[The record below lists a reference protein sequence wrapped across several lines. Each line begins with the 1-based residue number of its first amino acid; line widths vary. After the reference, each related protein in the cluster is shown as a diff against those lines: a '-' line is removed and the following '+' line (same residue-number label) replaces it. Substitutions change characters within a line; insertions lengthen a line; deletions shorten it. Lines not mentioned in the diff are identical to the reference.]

1 VAEAGPDS
9 VLRVQRRSRVAER
22 SARPKSDAD
31 AAGVSSPAL
40 AAPGDLKLET
50 VDSTEGFEALGADG
64 WDELVQA
71 MARPSPFLLHGWLL
85 AWWRHEGHG
94 AELAVH
100 VAWRGERLV
109 GAVPLCVVR
118 RHGLRVTN
126 FMGGVHSA
134 LADLLVG
141 EQEPEST
148 THALAERAAA
158 IDHDLADLFGL
169 PAASRLAQA
178 LGTRLRMIER
188 IEAPVLDLSIGWDA
202 AYRAKT
208 DSKKRNLHKRRR
220 RQLSEL
226 GTLEV
231 VRARSLAELE
241 PALADA
247 VRLHEARWSG
257 RPDGSGFATDDGRLF
272 NSEALTVLA
281 ARDAARIVTL
291 KLDGRPI
298 AFHYYLVFAR
308 RMYVYRLAFDPEF
321 ARFSPGLLATLD
333 ALEWAGE
340 EGLERVEYLG
350 GDERYKLEL
359 SDRLE
364 PLSQGIGLARTNRG
378 KAYVAARLAAIRV
391 RRRLKRSQRLHKLYF
406 DTLAP
411 ARRLVARR
419 PRRR

>member
-1 VAEAGPDS
+1 M
-9 VLRVQRRSRVAER
+9 RRL
-22 SARPKSDAD
+22 
-31 AAGVSSPAL
+31 SSPAL
-40 AAPGDLKLET
+40 EDPGDLELET
-50 VDSTEGFEALGADG
+50 VDSVDSFDALAAAG
-64 WDELVQA
+64 WDDLVQG
-71 MARPSPFLLHGWLL
+71 MPRPSPFLLHGWLS
-85 AWWRHEGHG
+85 AWWRHESHG
-94 AELAVH
+94 AELAVQ
-100 VAWRGERLV
+100 VARRGGRLV
-109 GAVPLCVVR
+109 GALPLCIAQR
-118 RHGLRVTN
+118 RGLRVTM
-126 FMGGVHSA
+126 FLGGVHSA
-134 LADLLVG
+134 LADLMVAG
-141 EQEPEST
+141 TEPEST
-148 THALAERAAA
+148 GRALAERATEL
-158 IDHDLADLFGL
+158 DHDLADLFGL
-169 PAASRLAQA
+169 PASSRLEEA
-178 LGTRLRMIER
+178 LGTRLRVIER

-231 VRARSLAELE
+231 ARARLLAELE

-247 VRLHEARWSG
+247 VHLHELRWSG

-272 NSEALTVLA
+272 NREALTALA
-281 ARDAARIVTL
+281 AQDAARIVTL

-298 AFHYYLVFAR
+298 AFHYYLVFAQ

-333 ALEWAGE
+333 ALEWAGD
-340 EGLERVEYLG
+340 EGLDRVEYLG

-378 KAYVAARLAAIRV
+378 KVYVTARLVAINLRL
-391 RRRLKRSQRLHKLYF
+391 RLKRSPRLHKLYF

-419 PRRR
+419 SRSR

>member
-1 VAEAGPDS
+1 M
-9 VLRVQRRSRVAER
+9 RR
-22 SARPKSDAD
+22 
-31 AAGVSSPAL
+31 VSSPAL
-40 AAPGDLKLET
+40 EGPGDLKLET
-50 VDSTEGFEALGADG
+50 VDSTEGFDALGAAG
-64 WDELVQA
+64 WDDLVQA
-71 MARPSPFLLHGWLL
+71 MPRPSPFLLHGWLS
-85 AWWRHEGHG
+85 AWWRYEAHG

-100 VAWRGERLV
+100 VARRGGRLV
-109 GAVPLCVVR
+109 GALPLCIVR
-118 RHGLRVTN
+118 RRGLRVTT
-126 FMGGVHSA
+126 FLGGVHSA
-134 LADLLVG
+134 LADLVVAG
-141 EQEPEST
+141 TEPEST
-148 THALAERAAA
+148 SHALAERAAG

-178 LGTRLRMIER
+178 LGTRLRLIER
-188 IEAPVLDLSIGWDA
+188 VEAPVLDLSHGWDE

-208 DSKKRNLHKRRR
+208 DSKRRNLHKRRR

-231 VRARSLAELE
+231 VRARSLDELE

-247 VRLHEARWSG
+247 VRLHEVRWSG
-257 RPDGSGFATDDGRLF
+257 RPDGSGFATDSGRLF
-272 NSEALTVLA
+272 NREALKALA
-281 ARDAARIVTL
+281 EQDAARIVTL
-291 KLDGRPI
+291 KLDGHPI

-340 EGLERVEYLG
+340 EGLDRVEYLG

-378 KAYVAARLAAIRV
+378 RVYVSVRLAAIHL
-391 RRRLKRSQRLHKLYF
+391 RRRLKRSPTLHKLYF

-411 ARRLVARR
+411 ARRLVARI
-419 PRRR
+419 PRSR

>member
-1 VAEAGPDS
+1 M
-9 VLRVQRRSRVAER
+9 RRL
-22 SARPKSDAD
+22 
-31 AAGVSSPAL
+31 SSPAL
-40 AAPGDLKLET
+40 EDPGDLELET
-50 VDSTEGFEALGADG
+50 VDSVDSFDALAAAG
-64 WDELVQA
+64 WDDLVQG
-71 MARPSPFLLHGWLL
+71 MPRPSPFLLHGWLS
-85 AWWRHEGHG
+85 AWWRHESHG
-94 AELAVH
+94 AELAVQ
-100 VAWRGERLV
+100 VARRGGRLV
-109 GAVPLCVVR
+109 GALPLCIAQR
-118 RHGLRVTN
+118 RGLRVTM
-126 FMGGVHSA
+126 FLGGVHSA
-134 LADLLVG
+134 LADLMVAG
-141 EQEPEST
+141 TEPEST
-148 THALAERAAA
+148 GRALAERATEL
-158 IDHDLADLFGL
+158 DHDLADLFGL
-169 PAASRLAQA
+169 PASSRLEEA
-178 LGTRLRMIER
+178 LGTRLRVIER

-231 VRARSLAELE
+231 ARARLLAELE

-247 VRLHEARWSG
+247 VHLHELRWSG

-272 NSEALTVLA
+272 NREALTALA
-281 ARDAARIVTL
+281 ADDVARIVTL

-298 AFHYYLVFAR
+298 AFHYYLVFAQ

-333 ALEWAGE
+333 ALEWAGD
-340 EGLERVEYLG
+340 EGLDRVEYLG

-378 KAYVAARLAAIRV
+378 KVYVTARLVAINLRL
-391 RRRLKRSQRLHKLYF
+391 RLKRSPRLHKLYF

-419 PRRR
+419 SRSR